1 MSKWLTTYSWS
12 RSVPHHSPPRTNIA
26 SSQPI
31 QVIQMGLIDEM
42 FQMNIW
48 KVTKSAVLLTCT
60 QPAGASYARRPFRR
74 STRWRISSEQG
85 SLRLTSS
92 EFEPATIIRSH
103 VQSLVVTASVLAGM
117 SPRGSQF
124 QCFMLIAKCPAS
136 KFFDLGAGWNVF
148 IDLCILGKDTNE

>member
-12 RSVPHHSPPRTNIA
+12 RSVPHHSPPRTNMA
-26 SSQPI
+26 SPQPI
-31 QVIQMGLIDEM
+31 EVIQMGLIDEM

-74 STRWRISSEQG
+74 STRWRSSSEQG

-92 EFEPATIIRSH
+92 EFEPATRFGVMFSRSLSQL
-103 VQSLVVTASVLAGM
+103 VSSLECHLEARSFNV
-117 SPRGSQF
+117 
-124 QCFMLIAKCPAS
+124 FMLIAKCPAS
-136 KFFDLGAGWNVF
+136 KFFDLGSFPWRVIKPCAP
-148 IDLCILGKDTNE
+148 IP